1 MPQAHTDAS
10 KRTAR
15 TRGYPKGRARRRQ
28 ILEAAYDLYVS
39 NSERPTL
46 RQIAER
52 VGLTEAGVLHH
63 FDSMD
68 ELFVAILEERDE
80 QAAQLSMDEPEDIWE
95 YLRWTT
101 RTPGLTR
108 LFVDMSVA
116 GIDPQHPAHGFLQ
129 RHHERVAEL
138 LGEAFGVSDPVQVRM
153 VTAAAEGLQ
162 LRWLHDPSLPLAEDL
177 RTLMGF
183 LSQGD
188 KAGENKKT
196 K

>member
-1 MPQAHTDAS
+1 MSIVRNDAS
-10 KRTAR
+10 KRTGQ
-15 TRGYPKGRARRRQ
+15 TKGYPKGQARRRQ
-28 ILEAAYDLYVS
+28 ILETAYDLYVS
-39 NSERPTL
+39 KSERPTL
-46 RQIAER
+46 RQVAER

-63 FDSMD
+63 FDSLD

-80 QAAQLSMDEPEDIWE
+80 QAAQLSMEEPEDIWE

-129 RHHERVAEL
+129 RHHKRVAEL
-138 LGEAFGVSDPVQVRM
+138 LEEAFGVSDPAQVRM
-153 VTAAAEGLQ
+153 ATAAAEGLQ

-183 LSQGD
+183 LLPGS
-188 KAGENKKT
+188 ET
-196 K
+196 P